1 MFSKDNFWFG
11 FLKGAFKTPT
21 WRALLSSLFFVSIY
35 YTFLYVLAS
44 RFVNFEFHI
53 PGFVVY
59 SLGYVIAI
67 LFYFRLNSSYY
78 RWYDGNKT
86 LAYLK
91 ANADSFSMKASA
103 YLNEKPNESRFLNS
117 MMKNFCRGVRDIVR
131 NFQDASAM
139 IEAEQGLIKK
149 LENVYHLPNQVNSM
163 IESRIN
169 LLYKDGTITKMQF
182 LDLNRN
188 IIKNSELLSSAETL
202 KTTPPPKT
210 YIIHIRGFLLSYM
223 FMIPF
228 GFIHEFGAWMLL
240 FLIVFFY
247 FYTGLEII
255 SEEIEDPFGF
265 DMNDLPVEP
274 MTMDIENRI
283 DQNSKTNSRI

>member
-1 MFSKDNFWFG
+1 
-11 FLKGAFKTPT
+11 
-21 WRALLSSLFFVSIY
+21 V
-35 YTFLYVLAS
+35 
-44 RFVNFEFHI
+44 VNFDFYI
-53 PGFVVY
+53 PGYVVY

-67 LFYFRLNSSYY
+67 LFYFRLNNSYY

-91 ANADSFSMKASA
+91 ANADSFSMKTSA
-103 YLNEKPNESRFLNS
+103 YLKDNPDELLYLNA

-131 NFQDASAM
+131 NFQDARGM
-139 IEAEQGLIKK
+139 IEAEPGLIKR
-149 LENVYHLPNQVNSM
+149 LENVYHLPNQVNAL
-163 IESRIN
+163 IEKRIN
-169 LLYKDGTITKMQF
+169 ILYKNGTITRMQF

-188 IIKNSELLSSAETL
+188 TIKNSELLSSAETL
-202 KTTPPPKT
+202 KTTPPPKI

-228 GFIHEFGAWMLL
+228 GFIHEFGAWMLM
-240 FLIVFFY
+240 FLLVFFY

-265 DMNDLPVEP
+265 DMNDIPVEP
-274 MTMDIENRI
+274 ITLDIENRI
-283 DQNSKTNSRI
+283 DANSKT

>member
-1 MFSKDNFWFG
+1 VFSKDNFWFAG
-11 FLKGAFKTPT
+11 LKGAFKTPT
-21 WRALLSSLFFVSIY
+21 WRVLLSSLFFVFIY
-35 YTFLYVLAS
+35 YGVLYILAS
-44 RFVNFEFHI
+44 RFVNFDFHI
-53 PGFVVY
+53 PGYIVY

-67 LFYFRLNSSYY
+67 LFYFRLNNSYY
-78 RWYDGNKT
+78 RWYDGNKS

-91 ANADSFSMKASA
+91 ANADAFSMKSSTYLRVKPGESD
-103 YLNEKPNESRFLNS
+103 YLNI

-131 NFQDASAM
+131 NFQDAKAM
-139 IEAEQGLIKK
+139 IEAEPGMIKR
-149 LENVYHLPNQVNSM
+149 LENVYHLPNQINTLLGF
-163 IESRIN
+163 RIN
-169 LLYKDGTITKMQF
+169 NLYQDGLITKMQF

-188 IIKNSELLSSAETL
+188 LIKNSELLSSAETL
-202 KTTPPPKT
+202 KTTPPPKI

-228 GFIHEFGAWMLL
+228 GFIHEFGVWMLL
-240 FLIVFFY
+240 FLLVFFY

-274 MTMDIENRI
+274 ITMDIENRI
-283 DQNSKTNSRI
+283 DANSKT